1 MIIMVPELTYDQ
13 VRWAMDEKAFSCDST
28 EELKPLEIIVGQ
40 ERAVRALNLGLR
52 IKDKGFNI
60 FISGIQGT
68 GRKSAIQDFSAALA
82 MRQPVPL
89 DWCYVNNFVDS
100 SRPRAI
106 SLPAGEGAE
115 FKKAME
121 RVVTQIPPALRE
133 AFESSEYAKQ
143 REVVLQQINNERNEI
158 VANINVMAKEAGFLL
173 QPSPVGI
180 ALTPIVEGKPLA
192 ETDFQQLPPA
202 LQKKINEQRE
212 ALNAKMGEMF
222 RPLQET
228 MRKADKELLDLNR
241 RVAAFSVAP
250 YIGGVRDEFR
260 ENPEVIEYLVEVQ
273 NDIVDNVPLFLTP
286 PPKEPG
292 MPIIDP
298 TRNYR
303 VNLIVDNSKTV
314 GAPVQTELNPTYVRL
329 FGYSEREARFGALV
343 TDYTMIRGGTAHRAN
358 GGYLIIPVE
367 RMFQDPMVWEGL
379 KQTIS
384 TGKLELEDPI
394 TRMGYMVTK
403 TLRPEPIP
411 FDAKVIIIGNPEV
424 YNILYNLD
432 PDFKELFKVKADF
445 DSVMERTPENIELFT
460 SFICSL
466 VVKEKLL
473 HLDPSALAAVTEH
486 AARMAEDQSKLSTQ
500 FARVADIIREASFY
514 AQQEGAKT
522 ISRKHI
528 LQQLDER
535 EYRSNMIEKKIEESV
550 TKGLFLIDITGA
562 KVGQINGLAVF
573 SVGDY
578 VFGRPSR
585 ITASVG
591 TGREGIVDI
600 ERLAQM
606 GGSTH
611 TKGVLILSGYL
622 HERYARNVPL
632 SLSARLVFEQSYSG
646 VDGDSASSTELY
658 AILSALS
665 GVPIRQNI
673 AVTGSV
679 NQKGEVQAIGGVN
692 QKVEGYYE
700 TCKALGLTG
709 EQGCMIPRSN
719 VQNLMLKPEVV
730 EAIKDGKFHIWPVA
744 TIDQGIEVL
753 TSRPAGKLKD
763 DGTFEEGTIN
773 DLVQKRLH
781 AMADA
786 VKAFNP
792 WGSNP
797 ANI

>member
-1 MIIMVPELTYDQ
+1 MIPELTYDQ
-13 VRWAMDEKAFSCDST
+13 ARKAMDEKAFTCDST
-28 EELKPLEIIVGQ
+28 EEIKPLETILGQ
-40 ERAVRALNLGLR
+40 ERALRALNLGLR

-68 GRKSAIQDFSAALA
+68 GRKSAIQDFSTALA
-82 MRQPVPL
+82 VKQPVPP

-106 SLPAGEGAE
+106 SLAAGQGAS

-121 RVVTQIPPALRE
+121 RLVTQIPPALRE
-133 AFESSEYAKQ
+133 AFESAEYAKQ
-143 REVVLQQINNERNEI
+143 REAVVQKINQERNEI
-158 VANINVMAKEAGFLL
+158 VANINALAKEAGFLL

-180 ALTPIVEGKPLA
+180 ALTPIVEGRPLTEA
-192 ETDFQQLPPA
+192 DFQQLPPA
-202 LQKKINEQRE
+202 LQKKINEERE
-212 ALNAKMGEMF
+212 ALNSKMGEMF

-228 MRKADKELLDLNR
+228 MRKVDKELLDLNR
-241 RVAAFSVAP
+241 RVAAFAVAP
-250 YIGGVRDEFR
+250 YIGGVRDEFHD
-260 ENPEVIEYLVEVQ
+260 NHEVIEYLEEVQ
-273 NDIVDNVPLFLTP
+273 NDIVDNVPLFLSTQ
-286 PPKEPG
+286 PKEQNTPA
-292 MPIIDP
+292 IDP

-303 VNLIVDNSKTV
+303 VNLIVDNSRTV
-314 GAPVQTELNPTYVRL
+314 GAPVLSEFNPTYVRL

-343 TDYTMIRGGTAHRAN
+343 TDYTMIRAGTAHLAN

-384 TGKLELEDPI
+384 TGKLELEDPVS
-394 TRMGYMVTK
+394 RMGYMVTK

-411 FDAKVIIIGNPEV
+411 FDAKIVLIGNPQV

-445 DSVMERTPENIELFT
+445 DTEMDRTPENIELYT
-460 SFICSL
+460 SFMCSL
-466 VVKEKLL
+466 VTKEGLL
-473 HLDPSALAAVTEH
+473 HLDPSALAAVVEH
-486 AARMAEDQSKLSTQ
+486 ASRMADDQGKMTTQ

-514 AQQEGAKT
+514 AQEEGSKT

-528 LQQLDER
+528 LKQLEER
-535 EYRSNMIEKKIEESV
+535 EYRSNLIQKKIEESV
-550 TKGLFLIDITGA
+550 TKGLYLIDITGA

-578 VFGRPSR
+578 AFGRPSR
-585 ITASVG
+585 ITATVG
-591 TGREGIVDI
+591 IGREGIVDI
-600 ERLAQM
+600 ERLSQM
-606 GGSTH
+606 GGATH
-611 TKGVLILSGYL
+611 TKGVLILSGFL
-622 HERYARNVPL
+622 HERYARTVPL

-692 QKVEGYYE
+692 QKVEGFYE

-709 EQGCMIPRSN
+709 DQGCMIPHSN
-719 VQNLMLKPEVV
+719 VQNLMLKEEVV
-730 EAIKDGKFHIWPVA
+730 QAIKDGKFHIWPVR
-744 TIDQGIEVL
+744 TIDEGIEVL
-753 TSRPAGKLKD
+753 TSRPAGALKE

-773 DLVQKRLH
+773 DLVQKRLQE
-781 AMADA
+781 MAEA
-786 VKAFNP
+786 VKAYHP
-792 WGSNP
+792 
-797 ANI
+797 

>member
-1 MIIMVPELTYDQ
+1 MIPELTYDQ
-13 VRWAMDEKAFSCDST
+13 ARRAMDEKAFSCDST
-28 EELKPLEIIVGQ
+28 EEIKPLDTILGQ

-68 GRKSAIQDFSAALA
+68 GRKSAIQDFSTALA
-82 MRQPVPL
+82 VKQPVPP

-106 SLPAGEGAE
+106 SLVAGQGAL

-121 RVVTQIPPALRE
+121 RLVTQIPPALRE
-133 AFESSEYAKQ
+133 AFESAEYAKQ
-143 REVVLQQINNERNEI
+143 REAVVQKINQERNEI
-158 VANINVMAKEAGFLL
+158 VANINALAKEVGFLL

-180 ALTPIVEGKPLA
+180 ALTPIVEGRPLNDA
-192 ETDFQQLPPA
+192 EFQQLPPA
-202 LQKKINEQRE
+202 LQKKINEERE
-212 ALNAKMGEMF
+212 ALNSKMGEMF

-228 MRKADKELLDLNR
+228 MRKVDKELLDLNR
-241 RVAAFSVAP
+241 RVAAFAVVP

-260 ENPEVIEYLVEVQ
+260 ENHEVIEYLEEVQ
-273 NDIVDNVPLFLTP
+273 NDIVDNVPLFLSTP
-286 PPKEPG
+286 AKEPNA
-292 MPIIDP
+292 PVVDP

-303 VNLIVDNSKTV
+303 VNLIVDHSKTV
-314 GAPVQTELNPTYVRL
+314 GAPVLSEFNPTYVRL

-343 TDYTMIRGGTAHRAN
+343 TDYTMIRAGTAHLAN

-384 TGKLELEDPI
+384 TGKLELEDPVS
-394 TRMGYMVTK
+394 RLGYMVTK

-411 FDAKVIIIGNPEV
+411 FDAKIILIGNPQV
-424 YNILYNLD
+424 HNILYNLD
-432 PDFKELFKVKADF
+432 PDFKELFKIKADF
-445 DSVMERTPENIELFT
+445 DTEMDRTPENIELYT
-460 SFICSL
+460 SFMCSL
-466 VVKEKLL
+466 VTKESLL
-473 HLDPSALAAVTEH
+473 HLDPSALAAIVEH
-486 AARMAEDQSKLSTQ
+486 ASRMADDQEKMTTQ
-500 FARVADIIREASFY
+500 FARIADIIREASFY
-514 AQQEGAKT
+514 AQQEGSKT

-528 LQQLDER
+528 MQQLEER
-535 EYRSNMIEKKIEESV
+535 EYRSNMIQKKIEESV
-550 TKGLFLIDITGA
+550 TKGQYLIDITGA

-578 VFGRPSR
+578 AFGRPSR
-585 ITASVG
+585 ITATVG
-591 TGREGIVDI
+591 IGREGIVDI
-600 ERLAQM
+600 ERLSQM
-606 GGSTH
+606 GGATH
-611 TKGVLILSGYL
+611 TKGVLILSGFL
-622 HERYARNVPL
+622 HERYARTVPL

-700 TCKALGLTG
+700 KCKALGLTG
-709 EQGCMIPRSN
+709 EHGCMIPFSN
-719 VQNLMLKPEVV
+719 VQNLMLKEEVV
-730 EAIKDGKFHIWPVA
+730 KAIKEGKFHIWPVK
-744 TIDQGIEVL
+744 TIDEGIEVL
-753 TSRPAGKLKD
+753 TSRPAGAMKE
-763 DGTFEEGTIN
+763 DGTFEEGSIN
-773 DLVQKRLH
+773 DLVQKRLQ
-781 AMADA
+781 AMAEA
-786 VKAFNP
+786 VKAFHP
-792 WGSNP
+792 
-797 ANI
+797 